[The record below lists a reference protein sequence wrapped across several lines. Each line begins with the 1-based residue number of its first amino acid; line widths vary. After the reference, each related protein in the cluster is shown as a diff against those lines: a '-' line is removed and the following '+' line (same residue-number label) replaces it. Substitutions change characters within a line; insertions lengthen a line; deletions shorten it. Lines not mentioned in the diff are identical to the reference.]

1 MSAASP
7 ITDHLDLGLALCSMM
22 RMLSKYVITMS
33 CMCTKMYSDQ
43 AASSAQKLRT
53 TCIYIQRSLALPGFA
68 LGLSICAQSAIMGSC
83 YYIGA

>member
-7 ITDHLDLGLALCSMM
+7 ITDHVGLDIYIYLDLGLALCSMM

-33 CMCTKMYSDQ
+33 CMCTQMYSDQ
-43 AASSAQKLRT
+43 AASSAQKLGT

-68 LGLSICAQSAIMGSC
+68 LGLSM
-83 YYIGA
+83 